1 MREYTEIETITQL
14 LGLVTEPGHIDH
26 HVFQNIDFSD
36 LADLASQSTYSDCLF
51 LGCVL
56 PESFSQQLD
65 KTNLIFPKAVI
76 CTRPIHF
83 TPDLIPAMRVP

>member
-51 LGCVL
+51 LGWFY
-56 PESFSQQLD
+56 PNPFRS
-65 KTNLIFPKAVI
+65 NLIKR
-76 CTRPIHF
+76 T
-83 TPDLIPAMRVP
+83 

>member
-36 LADLASQSTYSDCLF
+36 LTDLASQSTYSDCLF

-56 PESFSQQLD
+56 PESFSQQ
-65 KTNLIFPKAVI
+65 
-76 CTRPIHF
+76 
-83 TPDLIPAMRVP
+83 

>member
-1 MREYTEIETITQL
+1 MTTFAKIDNGNEWSQTMREYTEIETITQL

-51 LGCVL
+51 
-56 PESFSQQLD
+56 F
-65 KTNLIFPKAVI
+65 
-76 CTRPIHF
+76 
-83 TPDLIPAMRVP
+83 

>member
-65 KTNLIFPKAVI
+65 KTNLIFPKLDAPG
-76 CTRPIHF
+76 CP
-83 TPDLIPAMRVP
+83 L